1 MITRA
6 HLDLLAERRMDVWR
20 YLGTPSD
27 GNVIS
32 RLVPGRVAWPASTI
46 GRMIVI
52 RRPQSVLLVT
62 DGLSD
67 PYDPELHDKPP
78 PGPLDFELCMSI
90 DRNDPGV
97 RDDRDLAESIWPQLL
112 YALADVMVE
121 EWYDVRGLL
130 TQHTAITIRA
140 VCGIDHPLVDEN
152 HISQYLLGMPLDGD
166 DFGRQIHASG
176 HYADLPVPYA
186 DAALC
191 VVPVVALHPS
201 ELAWAVER
209 GNTGALELARE
220 FIAANRGCRNRSTWK
235 PRH

>member
-1 MITRA
+1 MITQE
-6 HLDLLAERRMDVWR
+6 HLELLADRRKGIWD
-20 YLGTPSD
+20 YLGTANHD
-27 GNVIS
+27 NVIS
-32 RLVPGRVAWPASTI
+32 RLIPGRIPWPASML

-67 PYDPELHDKPP
+67 PYDPELHDNARE
-78 PGPLDFELCMSI
+78 GPLDFELCMSI
-90 DRNDPGV
+90 DRNDPAAQ
-97 RDDRDLAESIWPQLL
+97 DDDALADSIWPKLL
-112 YALADVMVE
+112 YALADVIVE

-140 VCGIDHPLVDEN
+140 VCGIEHPLVEN

-166 DFGRQIHASG
+166 DFDRQIYANN
-176 HYADLPVPYA
+176 HYAGLPVPYSG
-186 DAALC
+186 AAIGVL
-191 VVPVVALHPS
+191 PVVALYPS

-209 GNTGALELARE
+209 GNSGALELARE
-220 FIAANRGCRNRSTWK
+220 FVAANRGCRNRSTWK